1 MHTLCL
7 QGGVCV
13 GGGCCIAC
21 ARSEGLE
28 AVQTVVNQEAQV
40 AEKQGPHLAYGR
52 VAARGFVGTMVL
64 LRGCLRMAG
73 HGLGIGVV
81 WVGCRA

>member
-21 ARSEGLE
+21 AWSESGE
-28 AVQTVVNQEAQV
+28 PVQVVVRQEAQI
-40 AEKQGPHLAYGR
+40 AEMQGPGLANGR

-73 HGLGIGVV
+73 HGLGIWVV